1 MAKNLTGLPNTGDY
15 TLGRGIVYE
24 SAIDTTTEKPD
35 DGGWRDLG
43 NATEF
48 NVSIETEKLEH
59 KSSRTGLQVVDKE
72 VVLSQ
77 KMTVNFSLDEL
88 NDENVASFL
97 SGETAVH
104 TNVAIAGIT
113 LYEMIASVVLGRW
126 YDIVDET
133 TDERA
138 YDIET
143 ADLTLTETSGGPVTL
158 VENTDYTLDLKN
170 GRIFLLSTATNIAAG
185 EPMSLVLVAAA
196 GAKPVEEVR
205 GLTQGN
211 LIRAVK
217 FIGENPANS
226 NKQREYQ
233 FHKVTLASEGDLALI
248 GDEYAIMAFSGTVES
263 SVLADADAPFVRI
276 RDHADS

>member
-24 SAIDTTTEKPD
+24 SGINTSTEKPD
-35 DGGWRDLG
+35 LNGWRDLG
-43 NATEF
+43 NSTEF
-48 NVSIETEKLEH
+48 NVSLETEKLEH
-59 KSSRTGLQVVDKE
+59 KSSRAGLQVVDKE

-77 KMTVNFSLDEL
+77 KMTINFSLDEL

-97 SGETAVH
+97 SGETATH
-104 TNVAIAGIT
+104 TNPAIAGYSVT
-113 LYEMIASVVLGRW
+113 VLSATVVLGRW
-126 YDIVDET
+126 YGLVNT
-133 TDERA
+133 AGERA
-138 YDIET
+138 YDLET
-143 ADLTLTETSGGPVTL
+143 GDILLEKTTGPVTL

-170 GRIFLLSTATNIAAG
+170 GRAFILSTASNIAAG
-185 EPMSLVLVAAA
+185 DSLQVTVTAEATA
-196 GAKPVEEVR
+196 SPVEEVR
-205 GLTQGN
+205 GMTQGN

-233 FHKVTLASEGDLALI
+233 FHKVTLASEGDLSLI
-248 GDEYAIMAFSGTVES
+248 GDEYSIMAFSGTVES

-276 RDHADS
+276 RDHAES

>member
-24 SAIDTTTEKPD
+24 SAIDSTTEKPD

-59 KSSRTGLQVVDKE
+59 KSSRAGLQVVDKE

-77 KMTVNFSLDEL
+77 KMTINFSLDEL

-97 SGETAVH
+97 SGETAAH
-104 TNVAIAGIT
+104 TNAAIAGFGDYT
-113 LYEMIASVVLGRW
+113 MVATVVLGRW
-126 YDIVDET
+126 YDIVAST
-133 TDERA
+133 GERA
-138 YDIET
+138 YDVET
-143 ADLTLTETSGGPVTL
+143 GDVVLTETSGAPQALT
-158 VENTDYTLDLKN
+158 ENTDYTLDLKM

-185 EPMSLVLVAAA
+185 EPLNVTLTAEATAS
-196 GAKPVEEVR
+196 PVEEVR
-205 GLTQGN
+205 GMTQGN

-233 FHKVTLASEGDLALI
+233 FHKVTLSSEGDLSLI
-248 GDEYAIMAFSGTVES
+248 GDEYAVMAFSGTVES
-263 SVLADADAPFVRI
+263 SVLADADAPYVRI
-276 RDHADS
+276 RDHAQS

>member
-24 SAIDTTTEKPD
+24 SPIDSTTEMPTD
-35 DGGWRDLG
+35 AGWRDLG

-48 NVSIETEKLEH
+48 NVSLETEKLEH
-59 KSSRTGLQVVDKE
+59 KSSRAGLQVVDKE

-77 KMTVNFSLDEL
+77 KMTISFSLDEL
-88 NDENVASFL
+88 NDENVANFL
-97 SGETAVH
+97 SGETATH

-113 LYEMIASVVLGRW
+113 DYEMIASVVLGRW

-133 TDERA
+133 TNERA
-138 YDIET
+138 YDVDT
-143 ADLTLTETSGGPVTL
+143 TDLSLTETSGAPVGL
-158 VENTDYTLDLKN
+158 VENTDYTLDSKN

-185 EPMSLVLVAAA
+185 EPMSVELTAAA

-205 GLTQGN
+205 GLTSGN
-211 LIRAVK
+211 IIRAIK

-226 NKQREYQ
+226 NKQREWQ
-233 FHKVTLASEGDLALI
+233 FHKVTIASEGDLALI
-248 GDEYAIMAFSGTVES
+248 GDEYAVMAFSGTVES
-263 SVLADADAPFVRI
+263 STLADAAAPYVRI

>member
-24 SAIDTTTEKPD
+24 SGIVTSTEKPD
-35 DGGWRDLG
+35 DNGWRDLG
-43 NATEF
+43 NAPEF

-59 KSSRTGLQVVDKE
+59 KSSRAGLQVVDKE
-72 VVLSQ
+72 VILSQ
-77 KMTVNFSLDEL
+77 KMTINFSLDEL

-97 SGETAVH
+97 SGETAAH
-104 TNVAIAGIT
+104 TNVAIAGFAN
-113 LYEMIASVVLGRW
+113 YEMVAAVVLGRW
-126 YDIVDET
+126 YDIVNSSG
-133 TDERA
+133 ERA
-138 YDIET
+138 YDIDT
-143 ADLTLTETSGGPVTL
+143 TDLALTETSGAPVAL
-158 VENTDYTLDLKN
+158 VENTDYTLDLKM

-185 EPMSLVLVAAA
+185 EPMSVELTAEAT
-196 GAKPVEEVR
+196 AKPVEEVR

-211 LIRAVK
+211 IVRAIK

-226 NKQREYQ
+226 NKKREYQ

-248 GDEYAIMAFSGTVES
+248 GDEYAVMAFSGTVEQS
-263 SVLADADAPFVRI
+263 TLADADAPYVRI

>member
-1 MAKNLTGLPNTGDY
+1 MAKNTTGLPNTGDY

-24 SAIDTTTEKPD
+24 SAIVTATEMPD
-35 DGGWRDLG
+35 DNGWRDLG

-48 NVSIETEKLEH
+48 NVSLETEKLEH

-77 KMTVNFSLDEL
+77 KMTINFSLDEL

-97 SGETAVH
+97 SGETATH

-113 LYEMIASVVLGRW
+113 SYEMVAAVVLGRW

-138 YDIET
+138 YDIE
-143 ADLTLTETSGGPVTL
+143 ASDVALTETSGAPVAMVL
-158 VENTDYTLDLKN
+158 NTDYTLDLKN

-185 EPMSLVLVAAA
+185 EPMTIVLTAAA

-233 FHKVTLASEGDLALI
+233 FHKVTLSSEGDLALI

>member
-24 SAIDTTTEKPD
+24 SGIDSVEKPD
-35 DGGWRDLG
+35 ASGWRDLG

-48 NVSIETEKLEH
+48 NVSLETEKLEH
-59 KSSRTGLQVVDKE
+59 KSSRAGLQVVDKE

-77 KMTVNFSLDEL
+77 KMTINFSLDEL

-97 SGETAVH
+97 SGETATH
-104 TNVAIAGIT
+104 TNPAIAGYSVT
-113 LYEMIASVVLGRW
+113 VLSATVVLGRW
-126 YDIVDET
+126 YDLVNT
-133 TDERA
+133 AGERA
-138 YDIET
+138 YDLET
-143 ADLTLTETSGGPVTL
+143 GDILLEKTTGPVTL
-158 VENTDYTLDLKN
+158 VEDTDYTLDLKN
-170 GRIFLLSTATNIAAG
+170 GRAFILSTASNIAAG
-185 EPMSLVLVAAA
+185 DSLQVTVTAEATA
-196 GAKPVEEVR
+196 SPVEEVR
-205 GLTQGN
+205 GMTQGN

-248 GDEYAIMAFSGTVES
+248 SDEYAVMAFSGTVES
-263 SVLADADAPFVRI
+263 SVLADVDAPFVRI
-276 RDHADS
+276 RDHAQS

>member
-24 SAIDTTTEKPD
+24 SGINTSTEKPD
-35 DGGWRDLG
+35 LNGWRDLG

-48 NVSIETEKLEH
+48 NVSLETEKLEH
-59 KSSRTGLQVVDKE
+59 KSSRAGLQVVDKE

-77 KMTVNFSLDEL
+77 KMTINFSLDEL

-97 SGETAVH
+97 SGETAAH
-104 TNVAIAGIT
+104 TNPAIAGFAVT
-113 LYEMIASVVLGRW
+113 VLSSAVVLGRW
-126 YDIVDET
+126 YDIVNPSG
-133 TDERA
+133 ERA
-138 YDIET
+138 YDMET
-143 ADLTLTETSGGPVTL
+143 GDILLEKTTGPVTL
-158 VENTDYTLDLKN
+158 VEDTDYTLDLKM
-170 GRIFLLSTATNIAAG
+170 GRAFILSTASNIAAG
-185 EPMSLVLVAAA
+185 DSLQATVTAEATA
-196 GAKPVEEVR
+196 SPVEEVR
-205 GLTQGN
+205 GMTQGN

-248 GDEYAIMAFSGTVES
+248 SDEYAVMAFSGTVES
-263 SVLADADAPFVRI
+263 SVLADVDAPFVRI
-276 RDHADS
+276 RDHAQS

>member
-24 SAIDTTTEKPD
+24 SGIVTVTEKPD
-35 DGGWRDLG
+35 DNGWRDLG

-48 NVSIETEKLEH
+48 NVSLETEKLEH
-59 KSSRTGLQVVDKE
+59 KSSRAGLQVVDKE

-77 KMTVNFSLDEL
+77 KMTINFSLDEL

-97 SGETAVH
+97 SGETAAH

-113 LYEMIASVVLGRW
+113 DYDMVAAVVLGRW

-133 TDERA
+133 TGERA

-143 ADLTLTETSGGPVTL
+143 SDLQLDETSGADVLLIEG
-158 VENTDYTLDLKN
+158 TDYTLDLKN

-185 EPMSLVLVAAA
+185 EPMAVTLAANGSA
-196 GAKPVEEVR
+196 SPVEEVR
-205 GLTQGN
+205 GMTQGN
-211 LIRAVK
+211 LIRAIK

-248 GDEYAIMAFSGTVES
+248 GDEYAVMAFSGTVES

>member
-24 SAIDTTTEKPD
+24 SSIVTATEKPD
-35 DGGWRDLG
+35 DNGWRDLG

-48 NVSIETEKLEH
+48 NVSVETEKLEH
-59 KSSRTGLQVVDKE
+59 KSSRAGLQIVDKE

-77 KMTVNFSLDEL
+77 KMTINFSLDEL
-88 NDENVASFL
+88 NDENVAAFL
-97 SGETAVH
+97 SGTTATH
-104 TNVAIAGIT
+104 TNVAIAGFTII
-113 LYEMIASVVLGRW
+113 EMVAAVKLGRH
-126 YDIVDET
+126 YDIVNGVG
-133 TDERA
+133 ERA

-143 ADLTLTETSGGPVTL
+143 ADLQLDETTGAPVLL
-158 VENTDYTLDLKN
+158 VEGTDYTLDSKM
-170 GRIFLLSTATNIAAG
+170 GRVFLLSTATNIADG
-185 EPMSLVLVAAA
+185 EPLSVTLAANA

-205 GLTQGN
+205 GLILGN
-211 LIRAVK
+211 QIRAVK
-217 FIGENPANS
+217 FIGENPANA

>member
-24 SAIDTTTEKPD
+24 SGIDSSTEKPD
-35 DGGWRDLG
+35 DSGWRDLG

-48 NVSIETEKLEH
+48 NVSLETEKLEH
-59 KSSRTGLQVVDKE
+59 KSSRAGLQVVDKE

-77 KMTVNFSLDEL
+77 KMTLNFSLDEL

-97 SGETAVH
+97 SGEVAAH
-104 TNVAIAGIT
+104 TNPAIAGFSVT
-113 LYEMIASVVLGRW
+113 VLSATVVLGRW
-126 YDIVDET
+126 YDLVNT
-133 TDERA
+133 AGERA
-138 YDIET
+138 YDLET
-143 ADLTLTETSGGPVTL
+143 GDILLEKTTGPVTL
-158 VENTDYTLDLKN
+158 IENTDYTLDLKN
-170 GRIFLLSTATNIAAG
+170 GRAFMLSTASNISAG
-185 EPMSLVLVAAA
+185 DSLQVTVTAEATA
-196 GAKPVEEVR
+196 SPVEEVR
-205 GLTQGN
+205 GMTQGN

-248 GDEYAIMAFSGTVES
+248 SDEYAVMAFSGTVES

-276 RDHADS
+276 RDHAQS

>member
-24 SAIDTTTEKPD
+24 SGIVTSTEKPD
-35 DGGWRDLG
+35 DNGWRDLG
-43 NATEF
+43 NAPEF

-59 KSSRTGLQVVDKE
+59 KSSRAGLQVVDKE
-72 VVLSQ
+72 VILSQ
-77 KMTVNFSLDEL
+77 KMTINFSLDEL

-97 SGETAVH
+97 SGETAAH
-104 TNVAIAGIT
+104 TNVAIAGFAN
-113 LYEMIASVVLGRW
+113 YEMVAAVVLGRW
-126 YDIVDET
+126 YDIVNSSG
-133 TDERA
+133 ERA
-138 YDIET
+138 YDIDT
-143 ADLTLTETSGGPVTL
+143 TDLALTETSGAPVAL
-158 VENTDYTLDLKN
+158 VENTDYTLDLKM

-185 EPMSLVLVAAA
+185 EPMSVELTAEAT
-196 GAKPVEEVR
+196 AKPVEEVR

-211 LIRAVK
+211 IVRAIK

-226 NKQREYQ
+226 NKKCEYQ

-248 GDEYAIMAFSGTVES
+248 GDEYAVMAFSGTVEQS
-263 SVLADADAPFVRI
+263 TLADADAPYVRI